1 LSPFDAAPT
10 ASHLSR
16 ALPWLRRLEPAPATA
31 DATARP
37 EEDMLLIRDIMYC
50 KPGKVRPMVEKFV
63 AMAKLNEKKKMP
75 KMRVMTDVSAERYW
89 TVVSEME
96 VESMEALMAMMQNP
110 DNAKEFDAIMKGYH
124 DLVDHGR
131 REVYNIEA

>member
-1 LSPFDAAPT
+1 
-10 ASHLSR
+10 
-16 ALPWLRRLEPAPATA
+16 
-31 DATARP
+31 
-37 EEDMLLIRDIMYC
+37 MLMVRDIMYC

-63 AMAKLNEKKKMP
+63 AMAKLGEKKGMP

-96 VESMEALMAMMQNP
+96 VESMDALMAMMQNTA
-110 DNAKEFDAIMKGYH
+110 DAQEFDAIMKGYH
-124 DLVDHGR
+124 DLVDFGR